1 MNVAQLTAL
10 GAWAGV
16 AVSALVG
23 VFVYGRLTEKVSGH
37 DLRIGKLESKSDD
50 HGERIAKLEGRR

>member
-37 DLRIGKLESKSDD
+37 ELRIDKLETKVDD
-50 HGERIAKLEGRR
+50 HGERISRLEARR